1 MPAPT
6 NGTRPVQIDI
16 FPSARE
22 AGIHA
27 AQEGAQRIGAAL
39 AERGRAA
46 VILATGASQFDMLA
60 ELVTLPG
67 IDWKRVDL
75 FHLDEYVGISETHR
89 ASFVGYLKKR
99 FLEKVGPVG
108 SFTFIKGDQAD
119 TEAEIARINGAIAE
133 TPIDVAFVG
142 IGENGHLAFNDP
154 PADFDIDVPYL
165 EVTLDDKC
173 RQQQAGEG
181 WFANMEAVPEK
192 AISMSIRQIMKSRAI
207 ICTVPDRRKAEAV
220 VKVVE
225 GPVSNRVPASIL
237 QQHGQAMLFLD
248 TESASL
254 LDRERLEHRQVML

>member
-1 MPAPT
+1 M
-6 NGTRPVQIDI
+6 QIDI
-16 FPSARE
+16 LPSSRE

-27 AQEGAQRIGAAL
+27 ALAGAERIRAAL
-39 AERGRAA
+39 AEKGRAA

-75 FHLDEYVGISETHR
+75 FHLDEYVGISETHK

-99 FLEKVGPVG
+99 FLEKMGPVG
-108 SFTFIKGDQAD
+108 SFTFIHGDQAD
-119 TEAEIARINGAIAE
+119 VQAEIARINAAIAD

-165 EVTLDDKC
+165 EVTLDEKC

-181 WFANMEAVPEK
+181 WFANMEAVPKK
-192 AISMSIRQIMKSRAI
+192 AISMSIRQIMKSKTI
-207 ICTVPDRRKAEAV
+207 ICTVPDGRKAEAV
-220 VKVVE
+220 ARVIE

-237 QQHGQAMLFLD
+237 QQHGQALLFLD
-248 TESASL
+248 TDSASL
-254 LDRERLEHRQVML
+254 LDREKLEHRQVML